1 MSVLRIAVTAVGVAA
16 TIARHPA
23 VRAGIRAAPL
33 LITPRMRETATEAV
47 LSTAYK
53 AGVAARRLVPR
64 RHDEERDGSA

>member
-16 TIARHPA
+16 TLARHPA

-33 LITPRMRETATEAV
+33 LITPKMRETVTEAV

-53 AGVAARRLVPR
+53 AGVVARRLVPR
-64 RHDEERDGSA
+64 KPEE

>member
-16 TIARHPA
+16 TLARHPV
-23 VRAGIRAAPL
+23 VRAGIKAAPL
-33 LITPRMRETATEAV
+33 LITPRMRETAAEAV

-64 RHDEERDGSA
+64 KREE